1 MTYKRKG
8 EPHGAVM
15 RGSSFFLEIFSRND
29 LISKVKRV
37 LIIDTEYPLWIYDIH
52 IHAKRGEMICN

>member
-1 MTYKRKG
+1 MALG
-8 EPHGAVM
+8 FI
-15 RGSSFFLEIFSRND
+15 FFLEIFSRND

-52 IHAKRGEMICN
+52 IHAERGEMICN